1 MLGWWLM
8 AVASGLE
15 SCVYDIEEDS
25 SEKALD
31 RYVLPSGHWTT
42 GLTFGVTKDEIFPR
56 VWALIRG
63 CPWPHGSLRI
73 FDVINLDLPIFH
85 DFPRFKSAR
94 PPIEQLLNMIPV
106 LKPRSS
112 GLSGAGLRPL
122 MWW

>member
-1 MLGWWLM
+1 M

-15 SCVYDIEEDS
+15 NCVYDIEEDS

-31 RYVLPSGHWTT
+31 RYVLASGHWTT
-42 GLTFGVTKDEIFPR
+42 GVTFGVTKDEIFPR
-56 VWALIRG
+56 VWALG
-63 CPWPHGSLRI
+63 THSGMPMAPWQPQNLRCDQFGSC
-73 FDVINLDLPIFH
+73 

-122 MWW
+122 MW